1 MPVFYYNI
9 LLLERE
15 NFGSSMC
22 SSHLSLLFFLLLFS
36 SFSLSAQ
43 NIREDVLKYTNE
55 LRRSKGLPAL
65 EMKDGLNKLAQEHS
79 SNMAKGKTSFGH
91 DGFMQRQQAAHK
103 FFSTINAFAENVAY
117 GAKTGKEVVKGWQ
130 RSPGHRRN
138 MLGTFRYIG
147 IGTAK
152 DKNGVIYYTQLFVN

>member
-1 MPVFYYNI
+1 MTRTF
-9 LLLERE
+9 
-15 NFGSSMC
+15 FF
-22 SSHLSLLFFLLLFS
+22 LSFFLLLFS

-43 NIREDVLKYTNE
+43 SIREDVLKYTNE

-65 EMKDGLNKLAQEHS
+65 EMKDGLNELAQEHS

-138 MLGTFRYIG
+138 MLGKYRYIG
-147 IGTAK
+147 IGVARNKKGTL
-152 DKNGVIYYTQLFVN
+152 YYTQVFVN

>member
-1 MPVFYYNI
+1 MTRTF
-9 LLLERE
+9 
-15 NFGSSMC
+15 FF
-22 SSHLSLLFFLLLFS
+22 LSFFLLLFS

-138 MLGTFRYIG
+138 MLGKYRYIG
-147 IGTAK
+147 IGVARNKKGTL
-152 DKNGVIYYTQLFVN
+152 YYTQVFVN

>member
-1 MPVFYYNI
+1 MTRTF
-9 LLLERE
+9 
-15 NFGSSMC
+15 FF
-22 SSHLSLLFFLLLFS
+22 LSFFLLLFS

-43 NIREDVLKYTNE
+43 SIREDVLKYTNE
-55 LRRSKGLPAL
+55 LRRSKGLPTL
-65 EMKDGLNKLAQEHS
+65 EMKDGLNRLAQEHS

-91 DGFMQRQQAAHK
+91 DGFMQRQQEAHK

-138 MLGTFRYIG
+138 MLGKYRYIG
-147 IGTAK
+147 IGVARNKKGTL
-152 DKNGVIYYTQLFVN
+152 YYTQVFVN

>member
-1 MPVFYYNI
+1 MTRTFFFLP
-9 LLLERE
+9 
-15 NFGSSMC
+15 
-22 SSHLSLLFFLLLFS
+22 FFLLLFS
-36 SFSLSAQ
+36 SFSLNAQ
-43 NIREDVLKYTNE
+43 GIREDVLKYTND

-79 SNMAKGKTSFGH
+79 SNMAKGKTGFGH

-103 FFSTINAFAENVAY
+103 FFSTVNAFAENVAY

-138 MLGTFRYIG
+138 MLGKYKYIG
-147 IGTAK
+147 IGVAR
-152 DKNGVIYYTQLFVN
+152 DKKGTLYYTQVFVN

>member
-1 MPVFYYNI
+1 MIRTF
-9 LLLERE
+9 
-15 NFGSSMC
+15 FF
-22 SSHLSLLFFLLLFS
+22 LSFFLLLFS
-36 SFSLSAQ
+36 SFSLRAQ
-43 NIREDVLKYTNE
+43 SIREDVLKYTNE

-138 MLGTFRYIG
+138 MLGKYRYIG
-147 IGTAK
+147 IGVARNKKGTL
-152 DKNGVIYYTQLFVN
+152 YYTQVFVN

>member
-1 MPVFYYNI
+1 MTRTF
-9 LLLERE
+9 
-15 NFGSSMC
+15 FF
-22 SSHLSLLFFLLLFS
+22 LSFFLLLFS

-43 NIREDVLKYTNE
+43 SIREDVLKYTNE

-138 MLGTFRYIG
+138 MLGKYRYIG
-147 IGTAK
+147 IGVARNKKGTL
-152 DKNGVIYYTQLFVN
+152 YYTQVFVN